1 MTKASRRLTL
11 APGTAIG
18 GNNGLTA
25 NSDLKRDA
33 ERNMAGVTGDDYNEI
48 TPVLQ
53 GNCPPLFTNS
63 APIGSRL
70 VEDSGR

>member
-18 GNNGLTA
+18 GNNGSTA
-25 NSDLKRDA
+25 NS
-33 ERNMAGVTGDDYNEI
+33 EI

-63 APIGSRL
+63 TPTGSRL